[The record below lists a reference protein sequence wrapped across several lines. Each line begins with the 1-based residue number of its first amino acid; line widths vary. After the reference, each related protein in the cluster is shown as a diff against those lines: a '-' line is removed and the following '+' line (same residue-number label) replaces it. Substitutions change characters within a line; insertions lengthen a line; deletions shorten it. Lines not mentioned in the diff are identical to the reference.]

1 MDLVAGAQRVI
12 IAMEHATK
20 DGQPKILKQC
30 SLPLTGV
37 GVVNRIVTELGVID
51 VTSEGLVL
59 REIAPGVTLEQVQK
73 VTEPELSIAS
83 DVKTIAV

>member
-1 MDLVAGAQRVI
+1 L
-12 IAMEHATK
+12 EHATK